1 MKKIFILFFTY
12 SLVLSNNFAQNI
24 PELITDRPDQT
35 ESTALVPQ
43 GSLQVETGIVF
54 SQTKVEGIFGDTNIN
69 EYSIFGTLFR
79 YGLNNSFELRAGG
92 GYFKTDADPL
102 FNESGFGDFIIGTKY
117 LLPVKNIDM
126 ALLAHLNLPVGN
138 ETYSPE
144 KVEPELILSAAKDLS
159 ENISLGINLGGNW
172 DSVIEEVSF
181 FYTAA
186 LGFGLNE
193 KLGTFVE
200 VYGNLK
206 EELHNF
212 DGGVTYLISPNVQ
225 MDASAG
231 INLNGEY
238 TTWFLSSGISFRI
251 PN

>member
-1 MKKIFILFFTY
+1 MKKIFFLFY
-12 SLVLSNNFAQNI
+12 IYILVLTNIFAQDI
-24 PELITDRPDQT
+24 PEIITDRPDQT
-35 ESTALVPQ
+35 ESAAIVPE

-54 SQTKVEGIFGDTNIN
+54 SQIKVEGIFSDININ
-69 EYSIFGTLFR
+69 EYSIAGTLLR
-79 YGLNNSFELRAGG
+79 YGLNSSFELRAGG
-92 GYFKTDADPL
+92 GFFNTDADPL
-102 FNESGFGDFIIGTKY
+102 FSESGLGDFIIGAKY
-117 LLPVKNIDM
+117 LLPVRNIDM
-126 ALLAHLNLPVGN
+126 ALLAHLALPIGN

-144 KVEPELILSAAKDLS
+144 KIEPELVLSAAKDLS
-159 ENISLGINLGGNW
+159 ENISLGINFGGNW

-193 KLGTFVE
+193 KFGTFVE

-206 EELHNF
+206 DELHNF
-212 DGGVTYLISPNVQ
+212 DAGFTFLTSPNVQ
-225 MDASAG
+225 LDASAG
-231 INLNGEY
+231 INLNGEN

>member
-1 MKKIFILFFTY
+1 MKNLLTLFFTY
-12 SLVLSNNFAQNI
+12 ILVLSNNFAQDI

-35 ESTALVPQ
+35 ESAAIVPK
-43 GSLQVETGIVF
+43 GSLQIETGVVF
-54 SQTKVEGIFGDTNIN
+54 AQTKVEGILGDTNIN
-69 EYSIFGTLFR
+69 EFSIAGTLLR
-79 YGLNNSFELRAGG
+79 YGLNSSFELRAGG
-92 GYFKTDADPL
+92 GYFNTDADQL
-102 FNESGFGDFIIGTKY
+102 FNESGFGDFIIGAKL

-126 ALLAHLNLPVGN
+126 ALLAHLALPVGN

-144 KVEPELILSAAKDLS
+144 KIEPELILSAAKDLS
-159 ENISLGINLGGNW
+159 ENISLGINFGGNW
-172 DSVIEEVSF
+172 DSDIEEVSF

-212 DGGVTYLISPNVQ
+212 DGGFTYLISPTVQ
-225 MDASAG
+225 LDASAG
-231 INLNGEY
+231 VNLNGEN
-238 TTWFLSSGISFRI
+238 TAWFLSSGISFRI